1 MNKRVTVMLLFF
13 LVTASYLFMPLPAIA
28 QPKTITVPDD
38 YPTITDAVGNAT
50 AGDTIFVKSGVYTD
64 NLVINKPLTLKGQNK
79 ETTTIIC
86 KDKEQPTILVE
97 QNRVNIT
104 GFTIKNAVTAT
115 SGSRTKQS
123 ALHLLHASFCNIYE
137 NLLIKGGYGIWLYG
151 SNNNSI
157 SHNSLSE
164 NNYGIVLE
172 SCSDNIVVQ
181 NTVSNCWTGICLDAN
196 GNVLKNNNL
205 LNNDYN
211 LRIGCH
217 YNDID
222 TSNLVNGKEVVY
234 LVNQKN
240 VEIDSLLFP
249 DVGFLAL
256 INCTSIT
263 VKDLNLTGNYE
274 GLIVFDTSNS
284 TISNNNVY
292 DNSLGISIQNSFD
305 ITING
310 NNVFNHPIGS
320 GISVK
325 NSYNF
330 TIFENNLT
338 TDWIGVKVWHSHN
351 CSIIGNQIVNM
362 EFEGIENLGS
372 ENITIADNL
381 IKDNEVGFY
390 HRTTYPSYSYPTDEV
405 ISNNQIIANWRYA
418 MDGFV
423 NNSSI
428 TNNCLRDNG
437 SGIRAGTNCIVA
449 GNNITQNSGVGLW
462 AISNNLIKSNHVAK
476 NEIGIGTGGSENTII
491 ENIIIENE
499 KGIYFFDSAENN
511 LIYHNN
517 LVNNEVQFYNKD
529 SNASNTW
536 NNNHE
541 GNYWSNYNGTDVDGD
556 GIGDTPYVID
566 EKNQDNYP
574 LMAPYEA
581 PPTPSP
587 EPTPE
592 INSFS
597 TSLILIASGI
607 AAAVVGVSL
616 LVYFKKRRAKS
627 EG

>member
-1 MNKRVTVMLLFF
+1 MNKNVTVMLLFF
-13 LVTASYLFMPLPAIA
+13 LVTASYLLMPLPAIA
-28 QPKTITVPDD
+28 QPKTITVPDK
-38 YPTITDAVGNAT
+38 YPTITDAIGNASD
-50 AGDTIFVKSGVYTD
+50 GDTIFVKSGVYTD
-64 NLVINKPLTLKGQNK
+64 NLVINKPITLKGQNK

-86 KDKEQPTILVE
+86 KDKEQPTILVKV
-97 QNRVNIT
+97 NRVNIT
-104 GFTIKNAVTAT
+104 GFTIKNAVTTT
-115 SGSRTKQS
+115 SGSQTAQS

-137 NLLIKGGYGIWLYG
+137 NRMINGGYGIWLYG
-151 SNNNSI
+151 SNNNTI
-157 SHNSLSE
+157 SYNSLSK
-164 NNYGIVLE
+164 NNYGIMLE

-181 NTVSNCWTGICLDAN
+181 NTVSNCWAGICLAAN
-196 GNVLKNNNL
+196 GNVLKNNSI

-211 LRIGCH
+211 LRIGSY

-222 TSNLVNGKEVVY
+222 TSNSVNGKEVVY
-234 LVNQKN
+234 LVNQKK

-249 DVGFLAL
+249 DVGLLAL
-256 INCTSIT
+256 INCTNIT

-274 GLIVFDTSNS
+274 GLIVFNTSHS

-292 DNSLGISIQNSFD
+292 DNSVGISIQNSFD

-310 NNVFNHPIGS
+310 NIVFNHSFGS

-330 TIFENNLT
+330 TIFENSLT
-338 TDWIGVKVWHSHN
+338 TDWIGVKVWDSHN
-351 CSIIGNQIVNM
+351 YSIIGNQIVNM
-362 EFEGIENLGS
+362 EFEGIEILGS
-372 ENITIADNL
+372 ENCTIADNL
-381 IKDNEVGFY
+381 IKDNEVGIR
-390 HRTTYPSYSYPTDEV
+390 HRTDYPSYTYPTNEV

-418 MDGFV
+418 MLGFV

-428 TNNCLRDNG
+428 TDNCFRDNG

-449 GNNITQNSGVGLW
+449 GNNITQNSDVGLW
-462 AISNNLIKSNHVAK
+462 AISNNLIKSNYIAK
-476 NEIGIGTGGSENTII
+476 NEIGIGTGGSGNTII
-491 ENIIIENE
+491 ENIIIGNE
-499 KGIYFFDSAENN
+499 EGINFFGSAENN

-536 NNNHE
+536 NNNNE

-556 GIGDTPYVID
+556 GIGDTPYVTD

-581 PPTPSP
+581 PPSP

-592 INSFS
+592 INSFP
-597 TSLILIASGI
+597 TSLVLIASGI
-607 AAAVVGVSL
+607 AAVVVSIGL
-616 LVYFKKRRAKS
+616 LVYFKKRKR
-627 EG
+627 